1 MPIASSGNVISSSNQ
16 LGADVVLT
24 AAIKDGEIVN
34 ADLSAT
40 AAIAATK
47 IQTLSVGVNGGVL
60 PSTGIADTHLS
71 ATAAIADGK
80 LAQITTASKVHGSAI
95 TGLASLPA
103 GAGVIPAA
111 NLPGPASVSFISDV
125 ISHSGSSA
133 TGSLDDTLTP
143 GFTAK
148 AITLHY
154 LLMGYAG
161 GVQVFSI
168 GVATFD
174 GTTLKA
180 NLQLWREI
188 ADGTTKP
195 TTIYLDNAAVQAGT
209 NGAGADEEVT
219 ITINSVSSTQ
229 IVVRTSWVRGSS
241 GAYSA
246 KFWVVATA

>member
-1 MPIASSGNVISSSNQ
+1 MPIASSGNVISSSAQ

-24 AAIKDGEIVN
+24 SAIKDGEIVN

-47 IQTLSVGVNGGVL
+47 VQELNVGVNGGVL
-60 PSTGIADTHLS
+60 PSTGVANAHIS
-71 ATAAIADGK
+71 ATAGIVDTK
-80 LAQITTASKVHGSAI
+80 LAQITTASKVHGTAI

-161 GVQVFSI
+161 GVVRYSV

-180 NLQLWREI
+180 NLQLWRNI
-188 ADGTTKP
+188 TDTTTKP
-195 TTIYLDNAAVQAGT
+195 TTIYIDNAAITAGVT
-209 NGAGADEEVT
+209 GAGADEQVT
-219 ITINSVSSTQ
+219 VTVNSISATQ
-229 IVVRTSWVRGSS
+229 IVMRTAWTRGSS